1 MMSADMERKG
11 EYFFP
16 PEILCF
22 TPRLSR
28 NQYIYNCREGTLLGL
43 VWRLRCWPSDN
54 LDQVLSIYGQ
64 AFIV

>member
-43 VWRLRCWPSDN
+43 VWRL
-54 LDQVLSIYGQ
+54 
-64 AFIV
+64 